1 MRSDPS
7 AGSLIETVT
16 YCLAIALDQGLV
28 FASDSRTNAGVDQV
42 SHYGKMFTFT
52 RENERQLVVLT
63 AGNLATTQSVMDRL
77 KRDIRDNAET
87 NFLSVDSVPD
97 AADYLGDVAH
107 ECQAKRLEAVTQAG
121 FSAEVSFILGGQ
133 IRGGEQGIYLVYPQG
148 NYITSSE
155 QTPYLQ
161 LGEFKY
167 GRPILDR
174 VLAKD
179 TELDEAARCAL
190 VSIDST
196 MRSNASVGP
205 PIEVLCYQRD
215 SFRLDR
221 YLCLEADDP
230 YLLEIRRQWGEKIGR
245 AFSELP
251 HFSWNDLPDKK
262 RFESSAV

>member
-1 MRSDPS
+1 M
-7 AGSLIETVT
+7 T
-16 YCLAIALDQGLV
+16 YCLAIAVNQGLV

-42 SHYGKMFTFT
+42 SHYGKMFTFG
-52 RENERQLVVLT
+52 REGERQLVVLT
-63 AGNLATTQSVMDRL
+63 AGNLATTQSVIDRL
-77 KRDIRDNAET
+77 KRDIRNNAEI
-87 NFLSVDSVPD
+87 NFLSVESMPE
-97 AADYLGDVAH
+97 AADYLGDLAH
-107 ECQAKRLEAVTQAG
+107 DCQVKHLEAVTQAG

-133 IRGGEQGIYLVYPQG
+133 IRGGEHGIYLVYPQG

-161 LGEFKY
+161 LGESKY

-174 VLAKD
+174 IL
-179 TELDEAARCAL
+179 TPETGLDEAARCAL

-205 PIEVLCYQRD
+205 PVEALCYKRD
-215 SFRLDR
+215 SFTLDR

-245 AFSELP
+245 AFAELP
-251 HFSWNDLPDKK
+251 HFSWNSLPGKR
-262 RFESSAV
+262 RFESNIV

>member
-1 MRSDPS
+1 M
-7 AGSLIETVT
+7 T
-16 YCLAIALDQGLV
+16 YCLAISVDRGLV

-42 SHYGKMFTFT
+42 SHYGKMFPFG
-52 RENERQLVVLT
+52 REGERQLVVLT
-63 AGNLATTQSVMDRL
+63 AGNLATTQSVIDRL
-77 KRDIRDNAET
+77 RRDIRDDAEV
-87 NFLSVDSVPD
+87 NFLNVETMPD

-107 ECQAKRLEAVTQAG
+107 GCQVRRKEAVTQAG
-121 FSAEVSFILGGQ
+121 FSAEVSLILGGQ
-133 IRGGEQGIYLVYPQG
+133 IRGGEPGIFLVYPQG

-174 VLAKD
+174 VISRD
-179 TELDEAARCAL
+179 TGLDEAARCAL

-205 PIEVLCYQRD
+205 PIELLCYQRD
-215 SFRLDR
+215 SYALDR

-245 AFSELP
+245 AFRELP
-251 HFSWNDLPDKK
+251 HFSWNGLPDKK
-262 RFESSAV
+262 RFDSSAV

>member
-1 MRSDPS
+1 M
-7 AGSLIETVT
+7 T
-16 YCLAIALDQGLV
+16 YCLAIAVDQGLV

-42 SHYGKMFTFT
+42 SHYGKMFTFS
-52 RENERQLVVLT
+52 REGERQLVVLT
-63 AGNLATTQSVMDRL
+63 AGNLATTQSVIDRL
-77 KRDIRDNAET
+77 KREIRHDAKR
-87 NFLSVDSVPD
+87 NFLNVESMSD

-107 ECQAKRLEAVTQAG
+107 KCQAKRMEAVTQAG
-121 FSAEVSFILGGQ
+121 FSAEGSFILGGQ
-133 IRGGEQGIYLVYPQG
+133 VQGGDPGIFLVYPQG
-148 NYITSSE
+148 NFITSSD

-174 VLAKD
+174 VLSKE
-179 TELDEAARCAL
+179 TGLDEAARCAL

-205 PIEVLCYQRD
+205 PIEVLSYERD
-215 SFRLDR
+215 SFTLDH

-245 AFSELP
+245 AFRELP
-251 HFSWNDLPDKK
+251 HFGWNALPANK
-262 RFESSAV
+262 RFDSSAG

>member
-1 MRSDPS
+1 MRPHSRAS
-7 AGSLIETVT
+7 NLCEIVT
-16 YCLAIALDQGLV
+16 YCLAISVDQGLV

-42 SHYGKMFTFT
+42 SHYGKMFTFS
-52 RENERQLVVLT
+52 RQDERQLVVLT
-63 AGNLATTQSVMDRL
+63 AGNLATTQSVIDRV
-77 KRDIRDNAET
+77 KRDIRHNAEV
-87 NFLSVDSVPD
+87 NFLNVESISD
-97 AADYLGDVAH
+97 AADYLGDVAY
-107 ECQAKRLEAVTQAG
+107 ECQAKRVDAVTQAG
-121 FSAEVSFILGGQ
+121 FNAEVSFILGGQ
-133 IRGGEQGIYLVYPQG
+133 IRGGEHEIFLVYPQG

-174 VLAKD
+174 ILSR
-179 TELDEAARCAL
+179 EIGIDEAARCAL

-205 PIEVLCYQRD
+205 PIELLCYERD
-215 SFRLDR
+215 SFVLDR

-245 AFSELP
+245 AFRELP
-251 HFSWNDLPDKK
+251 HFTWDGLPPKK

>member
-1 MRSDPS
+1 M
-7 AGSLIETVT
+7 T
-16 YCLAIALDQGLV
+16 YCLAISVNDGLV

-42 SHYGKMFTFT
+42 SHYGKMFTFS
-52 RENERQLVVLT
+52 REGERQLVVLT
-63 AGNLATTQSVMDRL
+63 AGNLATTQSVIDRL
-77 KRDIRDNAET
+77 KRDIRHNVPV
-87 NFLSVDSVPD
+87 NFLNVESLPD
-97 AADYLGDVAH
+97 AADYLGDLAH
-107 ECQAKRLEAVTQAG
+107 ESQAKRLEAVTQAG

-133 IRGGEQGIYLVYPQG
+133 IRGGEQGIFMVYPQG
-148 NYITSSE
+148 NYITSSD

-174 VLAKD
+174 VL
-179 TELDEAARCAL
+179 TRETGLDEAARCAL

-205 PIEVLCYQRD
+205 PIEVLSYEGD
-215 SFRLDR
+215 SFTLDR

-230 YLLEIRRQWGEKIGR
+230 YLIDIRRQWGEKIGR

-251 HFSWNDLPDKK
+251 HFTWGGMSAKK
-262 RFESSAV
+262 RFE

>member
-1 MRSDPS
+1 M
-7 AGSLIETVT
+7 T
-16 YCLAIALDQGLV
+16 YCLAIAVNQGVV

-42 SHYGKMFTFT
+42 SHYGKMFTFG
-52 RENERQLVVLT
+52 RDGERQLVVLT
-63 AGNLATTQSVMDRL
+63 AGNLATTQSVIDRL
-77 KRDIRDNAET
+77 KRDIRHNAKT
-87 NFLSVDSVPD
+87 NFLSVESMPE
-97 AADYLGDVAH
+97 AADYLGDLAH
-107 ECQAKRLEAVTQAG
+107 DSQVKHLEAVTQAG

-133 IRGGEQGIYLVYPQG
+133 IRGGEHGIYLVYPQG

-174 VLAKD
+174 IVTRD
-179 TELDEAARCAL
+179 TGLDEAARCAL

-205 PIEVLCYQRD
+205 PIEVMCYDRD
-215 SFRLDR
+215 SFTLDR
-221 YLCLEADDP
+221 YLCLDADHP

-245 AFSELP
+245 AFAELP
-251 HFSWNDLPDKK
+251 HFSWIGLPDKK
-262 RFESSAV
+262 RFESNIV

>member
-1 MRSDPS
+1 M
-7 AGSLIETVT
+7 T
-16 YCLAIALDQGLV
+16 YCLAISVNDGLV

-42 SHYGKMFTFT
+42 SHYGKMFTFS
-52 RENERQLVVLT
+52 REGERQLVVLT
-63 AGNLATTQSVMDRL
+63 AGNLATTQSVIDRL
-77 KRDIRDNAET
+77 KRDIRHNAAV
-87 NFLSVDSVPD
+87 NFLKVESLPD
-97 AADYLGDVAH
+97 AADYLGDLAH
-107 ECQAKRLEAVTQAG
+107 ESQAKRLEAVTQAG

-133 IRGGEQGIYLVYPQG
+133 IRGGEHGIFMVYPQG
-148 NYITSSE
+148 NYITSSD

-174 VLAKD
+174 VL
-179 TELDEAARCAL
+179 TRETGLDEAARCAL

-205 PIEVLCYQRD
+205 PIEVLSYEVD
-215 SFRLDR
+215 SFKLDR

-230 YLLEIRRQWGEKIGR
+230 YLIDIRRQWGEKIGR

-251 HFSWNDLPDKK
+251 HFTWGGMPPKK
-262 RFESSAV
+262 RFE

>member
-1 MRSDPS
+1 M
-7 AGSLIETVT
+7 T
-16 YCLAIALDQGLV
+16 YCLAINVDQGLV

-42 SHYGKMFTFT
+42 SHYGKMFTFS
-52 RENERQLVVLT
+52 REGERQLVVLT
-63 AGNLATTQSVMDRL
+63 AGNLATTQSVIDRL
-77 KRDIRDNAET
+77 KRDIRDNAKV
-87 NFLSVDSVPD
+87 NFLNVESMPD
-97 AADYLGDVAH
+97 AAEYLGDVAH
-107 ECQAKRLEAVTQAG
+107 KCQAKRKEAVTQAG

-133 IRGGEQGIYLVYPQG
+133 IRGGEPHIFLVYPQG
-148 NYITSSE
+148 NYITSSD

-174 VLAKD
+174 VLSKQ

-205 PIEVLCYQRD
+205 PLEVLCYGRD
-215 SFRLDR
+215 SFTLDR

-230 YLLEIRRQWGEKIGR
+230 YLLEIRRQWGEKISL

-251 HFSWNDLPDKK
+251 HFTWNDLPSNK
-262 RFESSAV
+262 RFESSVT

>member
-1 MRSDPS
+1 M
-7 AGSLIETVT
+7 T
-16 YCLAIALDQGLV
+16 YCLAIALNEGLV

-42 SHYGKMFTFT
+42 SHYGKMFTFG
-52 RENERQLVVLT
+52 REGERQLVVLT
-63 AGNLATTQSVMDRL
+63 AGNLATTQSVIEGL
-77 KRDIRDNAET
+77 KRDIRQNAET
-87 NFLSVDSVPD
+87 NFLNVESMPD
-97 AADYLGDVAH
+97 AADYLGDMAH
-107 ECQAKRLEAVTQAG
+107 GSQAKRMEAVTQAG

-133 IRGGEQGIYLVYPQG
+133 IRGGEHGIFLVYPQG
-148 NYITSSE
+148 NYITTSE

-174 VLAKD
+174 IITRE

-205 PIEVLCYQRD
+205 PLEVLCYQRD
-215 SFRLDR
+215 SFALDQ

-230 YLLEIRRQWGEKIGR
+230 YLLEIRRQWGEKIGS
-245 AFSELP
+245 AFREMP
-251 HFSWNDLPDKK
+251 HFSWNSLPDKK
-262 RFESSAV
+262 RFESSAA

>member
-1 MRSDPS
+1 M
-7 AGSLIETVT
+7 T
-16 YCLAIALDQGLV
+16 YCLAIAVDQGLV

-42 SHYGKMFTFT
+42 SHYGKMFTFS
-52 RENERQLVVLT
+52 REGERQLVVLT
-63 AGNLATTQSVMDRL
+63 AGNLATTQSVIDRV
-77 KRDIRDNAET
+77 KRDIRQ
-87 NFLSVDSVPD
+87 DSKVNLLNVESMSD
-97 AADYLGDVAH
+97 AADHLGEIAH
-107 ECQAKRLEAVTQAG
+107 KSQVKHKEAVIQAG

-133 IRGGEQGIYLVYPQG
+133 IRGGEPGIFLVYPQG

-174 VLAKD
+174 VLTRD
-179 TELDEAARCAL
+179 TGIDEAARCAL

-215 SFRLDR
+215 SFSLTN

-251 HFSWNDLPDKK
+251 HFSWGGLPPKK
-262 RFESSAV
+262 RFESTNG

>member
-1 MRSDPS
+1 LRPELRVSDRR
-7 AGSLIETVT
+7 ETVT

-42 SHYGKMFTFT
+42 SHYGKMFTFG
-52 RENERQLVVLT
+52 REGERQLVVLT
-63 AGNLATTQSVMDRL
+63 AGNLATTQSVVDRL
-77 KRDIRDNAET
+77 KRDIRHNSEVNFLNAE
-87 NFLSVDSVPD
+87 SMSA

-107 ECQAKRLEAVTQAG
+107 ECQAKRMEAVTQAG

-133 IRGGEQGIYLVYPQG
+133 IRGSEHGIFMVYPQG
-148 NYITSSE
+148 NYITTSE

-174 VLAKD
+174 ILTRQ

-205 PIEVLCYQRD
+205 PIEVLCYPRD
-215 SFRLDR
+215 SFVLDQ

-251 HFSWNDLPDKK
+251 HFSWNGLPAKK
-262 RFESSAV
+262 RFESSAA